1 LEIFILEITK
11 ELQKF
16 LFDEANKRFLKY
28 VTIDTTSDEKTGTF
42 PSTEKQFDLG
52 KLLAKELKELG
63 LQNVVLDEFCY
74 VYGDLPSS
82 KGKEKT
88 QGISLL
94 AHMDTSP
101 AVSGKNVEPV
111 IHKNYDG
118 KPIKYPKNP
127 DLVLT
132 QKDSPILKE
141 YLGMDIITS
150 SGDTLLGSDDKA
162 GIAGIMAACAAWQK
176 YPELEHGPI
185 TVCFTPDEEIG
196 QGTTKINMDRLPE
209 YGYTFDGGEM
219 GELEIECFDA
229 WKAVVTFKG
238 ISVHPGYAKNLMVNA
253 AEIVS
258 RYVAQIPEN
267 ETPQHTEKREGFY
280 HLYALSGDC
289 VNAKAVFIL
298 RDFKKENNEKR
309 IEYLNSLKDTF
320 EKRYPG
326 LEITITIDHSYENMY
341 VYLEEHP
348 EIIKKAAEAIK
359 QSGLKLIQTI
369 IRGGTDGARLSARGK
384 PTPNIFAGG
393 LLFHSLKEHIPTLAL
408 QKSAEVILHLAN
420 NWTK

>member
-1 LEIFILEITK
+1 LEITK

-16 LFDEANKRFLKY
+16 LYEDANKRFLQYIK
-28 VTIDTTSDEKTGTF
+28 IDTTSDEKTGTF
-42 PSTEKQFDLG
+42 PSTEIQFELG
-52 KLLAKELKELG
+52 KLLEKELKELG

-74 VYGDLPSS
+74 VYGDLPAT
-82 KGKEKT
+82 KAKEKAP
-88 QGISLL
+88 GISLL

-101 AVSGKNVEPV
+101 AVSGNNVEPV

-127 DLVLT
+127 DIELT
-132 QKDSPILKE
+132 VKDSPILKE
-141 YLGMDIITS
+141 YIGMDIITS

-162 GIAGIMAACAAWQK
+162 GVAGIMAACAAWQK

-196 QGTTKINMDRLPE
+196 HGTTKINMDRLPDF
-209 YGYTFDGGEM
+209 GYTFDGGEM

-229 WKAVVTFKG
+229 WRATVIFKG
-238 ISVHPGYAKNLMVNA
+238 ISVHPGYSKNLMVNA
-253 AEIVS
+253 AEIAS
-258 RYVAQIPEN
+258 RYVAQIPES

-280 HLYALSGDC
+280 HLTNLSGDC

-298 RDFKKENNEKR
+298 RDFKKENNDKR
-309 IEYLNSLKDTF
+309 IDYLKSLKVTF

-326 LEITITIDHSYENMY
+326 VEIEVKTDHSYENMY

-348 EIIKKAAEAIK
+348 EIISKAAEAIK
-359 QSGLKLIQTI
+359 QAGMDLKQTL

-384 PTPNIFAGG
+384 PTPNLFAGG

-408 QKSAEVILHLAN
+408 QKVAETILHLAN
-420 NWTK
+420 NWAK